1 MWPMVEELGGGIL
14 AGSRMVFVESS
25 GKTSH
30 IISHSSSI
38 STMSFCR
45 LAWKEEVV
53 KVIEA
58 LIDQRVG
65 RSVRGNKDLNGL
77 RTGSLQWGWLLS
89 LNSTIEV

>member
-30 IISHSSSI
+30 IISHSTSI

-45 LAWKEEVV
+45 LAW

-65 RSVRGNKDLNGL
+65 RSVGGNKDLNGL

-89 LNSTIEV
+89 LNSTIGV